1 VGRPSRIFLLFTAAS
16 VAALPAWAEDAAIGP
31 PGPPTAVQG
40 KLYQVSHRWE
50 VGVAFAAPLNSS
62 LVDQYG
68 GLLSISY
75 HPNEWV
81 DVGVDLLANRTSLSD
96 LSGQIRDRLPS
107 RSNPGTGQ
115 PNTGD
120 EIEGADQ
127 MRGAALVMARFA
139 PIYGKL
145 NLAAELPVH
154 FQAFL
159 LGGAGAAAFKHES
172 VNLCAS
178 PGDAACAPG
187 DYQSKSYMKPIGEV
201 GGGMRFYLG
210 QRWSLRTEVR
220 AFLYPATVLRGA
232 DLTQP
237 GTGTSAR
244 YLGMFTT
251 FVVGASAFF

>member
-1 VGRPSRIFLLFTAAS
+1 VERPTPILLISAAVL
-16 VAALPAWAEDAAIGP
+16 VAALPARGEDSVIGP
-31 PGPPTAVQG
+31 AAPPTTVQG
-40 KLYQVSHRWE
+40 KIHQLSRRWE
-50 VGVAFAAPLNSS
+50 VGVALGTVLNTS
-62 LVDQYG
+62 LVDQHG

-81 DVGVDLLANRTSLSD
+81 DVGVDVLANRTSFSG

-107 RSNPGTGQ
+107 RTNPGTGQ

-127 MRGAALVMARFA
+127 MRGGALVMARIA

-159 LGGAGAAAFKHES
+159 LAGAGGAVFKHES

-187 DYQSKSYMKPIGEV
+187 DYQTSSSLKPVGEV
-201 GGGMRFYLG
+201 GGGFRFYLG

-220 AFLYPATVLRGA
+220 AFLYPASVLRGA

-244 YLGMFTT
+244 YLGLVTT
-251 FVVGASAFF
+251 LGLGASALF

>member
-1 VGRPSRIFLLFTAAS
+1 VERTTPIVLLFTVLCAAGM
-16 VAALPAWAEDAAIGP
+16 PARAEDAVYGPAAP
-31 PGPPTAVQG
+31 PGVQG
-40 KLYQVSHRWE
+40 KTYQVSRRWE
-50 VGVAFAAPLNSS
+50 VGVAFGAALNTS

-81 DVGVDLLANRTSLSD
+81 DAGVDILLNRTSFSS
-96 LSGQIRDRLPS
+96 LSGQIRARLPS
-107 RSNPGTGQ
+107 RTNPGTGQ

-120 EIEGADQ
+120 EIADADQ
-127 MRGAALVMARFA
+127 MQGGALVMARIA

-154 FQAFL
+154 FQVFL
-159 LGGAGAAAFKHES
+159 LGGAGAASFKHES

-178 PGDAACAPG
+178 PGDGPCASG
-187 DYQSKSYMKPIGEV
+187 DYQTTISLKPVGEA
-201 GGGMRFYLG
+201 GGGIRFYLG
-210 QRWSLRTEVR
+210 QRFSLRTEVR
-220 AFLYPATVLRGA
+220 AFLYPASVLRGA

-244 YLGMFTT
+244 YLGLITT
-251 FVVGASAFF
+251 VGLGASALF

>member
-1 VGRPSRIFLLFTAAS
+1 MKRSTPIFVFVALCAAA
-16 VAALPAWAEDAAIGP
+16 VAARADESVYGP
-31 PGPPTAVQG
+31 TAPPTSLQG
-40 KLYQVSHRWE
+40 KLHQLSRRWE
-50 VGVAFAAPLNSS
+50 LGVALGAALNSS
-62 LVDQYG
+62 LVNQYG
-68 GLLSISY
+68 GLVSVSY
-75 HPNEWV
+75 HPNEWA
-81 DVGVDLLANRTSLSD
+81 DVGVDVLANRTGFTS

-107 RSNPGTGQ
+107 RSNPANGQ

-127 MRGAALVMARFA
+127 MRGGALVMARIA

-145 NLAAELPVH
+145 SLAAELPVH

-159 LGGAGAAAFKHES
+159 LGGAGAAAFRHES

-178 PGDAACAPG
+178 SGDAPCAPG
-187 DYQSKSYMKPIGEV
+187 DYQTSTSVKPIAEF
-201 GGGMRFYLG
+201 GGGLRFYLG

-220 AFLYPATVLRGA
+220 AFLYPATVVRGA

-244 YLGMFTT
+244 YLGVITT
-251 FVVGASAFF
+251 LGLGASAFF